1 MNNTKARVLK
11 NTGAY
16 TLVGMIPY
24 LTSFIM
30 LPIYTRYMSP
40 DDYGILSL
48 VSAFQAILA
57 TTVSLQLSA
66 ALPRYYFEYSGKEL
80 KIFFS
85 TTMYSVVGIAA
96 TFLVAIHFIG
106 GPLVGFIFPKADIP
120 YFPYFFICLVTVFIA
135 QSSQVAQMLLVV
147 QERGGAV
154 LFRAI
159 LGTFFGIAAGLY
171 FVVYLDMKALGAL
184 LAGVL
189 GGFFVMALNMLLVKE
204 FFVLKWRKR
213 YFIQSL
219 KYGWPII
226 PHAMGGYLFMY
237 SDKIVME
244 KFVALSAIGIYSI
257 ADRLS
262 MSLKMLVNSI
272 NTALTPNFT
281 RLATRDIGQA
291 TKTFKPIITKW
302 AVLVSFFYLGL
313 AMFSRELIEI
323 LTPEQY
329 HAAYPLVPILLAA
342 YIFRGL
348 YCFGSYPLFFLKKTK
363 YIPMITFTAGFAN
376 VGLNILFIPMI
387 GIQAAAWTT
396 LAAFF
401 ITFVL
406 AFYFSSKLFSMQVEW
421 LQIVAIFAVMFF
433 IFAMSMLFLPEGL
446 MSRIFAKLV
455 YLALFG
461 MIIYI
466 KNWGDVRK
474 EIFGFFPWVQM
485 KLARQEAVSR

>member
-16 TLVGMIPY
+16 TLVGIIPY
-24 LTSFIM
+24 LTSFVT

-66 ALPRYYFEYSGKEL
+66 ALPRYYFEYSGDEL

-85 TTMYSVVGIAA
+85 TTMYSVVLIAA
-96 TFLVAIHFIG
+96 TFITAIHFVG
-106 GPLVGFIFPKADIP
+106 GPLIGFIFPRADIP
-120 YFPYFFICLVTVFIA
+120 YFPCFFICLATVFMA
-135 QSSQVAQMLLVV
+135 QLSQVVQMLLVV

-154 LFRAI
+154 LFRSI
-159 LGTFFGIAAGLY
+159 LGTIFGIAAGLF

-189 GGFFVMALNMLLVKE
+189 GGFFVMVLNILLVKK
-204 FFVLKWRKR
+204 FFVFKWRKR

-281 RLATRDIGQA
+281 RIATTDIGKA
-291 TKTFKPIITKW
+291 TKIFKPIITKW
-302 AVLVSFFYLGL
+302 AVLVSFCYLGL
-313 AMFSRELIEI
+313 SMFSRELIEI
-323 LTPEQY
+323 MTPEQY

-363 YIPMITFTAGFAN
+363 YIPIITFTAGFAN
-376 VGLNILFIPMI
+376 IGLNILFIPMI
-387 GIQAAAWTT
+387 GVQAAAWTT
-396 LAAFF
+396 LASFF
-401 ITFVL
+401 VTFVL
-406 AFYFSSKLFSMQVEW
+406 SVYFSSKFFSMQVEW
-421 LQIVAIFAVMFF
+421 RQIGTIFAIMFF
-433 IFAMSMLFLPEGL
+433 IFAMSMLLLPEGL
-446 MSRIFAKLV
+446 IMRIFTKLI
-455 YLALFG
+455 YLVLFG
-461 MIIYI
+461 MIIYM
-466 KNWGDVRK
+466 KNWGDIRK
-474 EIFGFFPWVQM
+474 EIFIFSPWVQM
-485 KLARQEAVSR
+485 KVVRRKAVSH

>member
-1 MNNTKARVLK
+1 MSNTKSRVLK

-16 TLVGMIPY
+16 TLVGIIPY

-40 DDYGILSL
+40 EDYGILSL

-66 ALPRYYFEYSGKEL
+66 ALPRYYFEYSGTEL

-85 TTMYSVVGIAA
+85 TTMYSVVLIAA
-96 TFLVAIHFIG
+96 TSLVSIHFVG
-106 GPLVGFIFPKADIP
+106 GPLIGFVFPNAGIP
-120 YFPYFFICLVTVFIA
+120 YFPYFLICLVTVFMA
-135 QSSQVAQMLLVV
+135 QLSQVVQRLLVV
-147 QERGGAV
+147 QQRGGAV
-154 LFRAI
+154 LFRSI
-159 LGTFFGIAAGLY
+159 LGTIFGIAAGLY

-184 LAGVL
+184 FAGVL
-189 GGFFVMALNMLLVKE
+189 GGFFVMGLNIWIVKD
-204 FFVLKWRKR
+204 FFVLKWRKK

-219 KYGWPII
+219 KYGWPIV

-262 MSLKMLVNSI
+262 MSLKMVVNSI
-272 NTALTPNFT
+272 NTALSPNFA
-281 RLATRDIGQA
+281 RLATKDIGQA
-291 TKTFKPIITKW
+291 TKTFKPVITKW
-302 AVLVSFFYLGL
+302 AVLVSFCYLGL

-323 LTPEQY
+323 MTPELY
-329 HAAYPLVPILLAA
+329 HTAYPLVPILLAA

-348 YCFGSYPLFFLKKTK
+348 YCFGSYPLFFLKKTQ
-363 YIPMITFTAGFAN
+363 YIPMITFVAGSAN

-406 AFYFSSKLFSMQVEW
+406 TFYFSSKFFSMQVEW
-421 LQIVAIFAVMFF
+421 LQIVTIFAVMFF
-433 IFAMSMLFLPEGL
+433 IFALSMIFLPEGL
-446 MSRIFAKLV
+446 MMRIFTKLI

-461 MIIYI
+461 MVIYI

-474 EIFGFFPWVQM
+474 EIFVFFPWIPM
-485 KLARQEAVSR
+485 KMLKR

>member
-1 MNNTKARVLK
+1 VNNTKARILE

-16 TLVGMIPY
+16 TLVGIIPY

-40 DDYGILSL
+40 DDYGILAL
-48 VSAFQAILA
+48 VSAFQAILV
-57 TTVSLQLSA
+57 TMVSLQLSA
-66 ALPRYYFEYSGKEL
+66 ALPRYYFEYSGDEL
-80 KIFFS
+80 KVFFS
-85 TTMYSVVGIAA
+85 TTMYSVAGIAA
-96 TFLVAIHFIG
+96 TFLVAIHFVG
-106 GPLVGFIFPKADIP
+106 SPLVRFVFPKADIP
-120 YFPYFFICLVTVFIA
+120 YFPYFFICLATVLVA
-135 QSSQVAQMLLVV
+135 QLSQVAQMLLVV
-147 QERGGAV
+147 QERGRAV
-154 LFRAI
+154 LFRSI
-159 LGTFFGIAAGLY
+159 LGTIFGIAAGLY

-189 GGFFVMALNMLLVKE
+189 GGSFVMALNIWLVKE
-204 FFVLKWRKR
+204 FFVLKWRKS
-213 YFIQSL
+213 YFTQSL
-219 KYGWPII
+219 KYSWPII

-272 NTALTPNFT
+272 NTALIPNFT

-291 TKTFKPIITKW
+291 TKIFKPIITKW
-302 AVLVSFFYLGL
+302 AVLVSFCYLGL

-323 LTPEQY
+323 MTPEQY

-342 YIFRGL
+342 YIFRGF

-363 YIPMITFTAGFAN
+363 YIPLITFTAGSAN
-376 VGLNILFIPMI
+376 IGLNILFIPMI

-406 AFYFSSKLFSMQVEW
+406 ALYFSSKFFSMQFEWRRIVE
-421 LQIVAIFAVMFF
+421 IFA
-433 IFAMSMLFLPEGL
+433 SMLFIFTLSMFLLPQGL
-446 MSRIFAKLV
+446 IMHMFAKLI

-461 MIIYI
+461 IIIYM

-474 EIFGFFPWVQM
+474 EILLFFPWVQM
-485 KLARQEAVSR
+485 KLARREAVSR